1 MLQARA
7 VDARLLEFLR
17 FAMAQPEFA
26 DLRLVGGTALALRLG
41 HRISVDIDL
50 FGSIALDTVDVAEV
64 LGRFG
69 STLLIQKSR
78 NIAIYAVEGI
88 KIDIVNYR
96 YEWLRPPLH
105 IDNMRIAAQEDI
117 AAMKLN
123 AISGRGSRKDFI
135 DIYALLKT
143 FSIKE
148 MMEFYE
154 RKYHDGSV
162 FQVRKSLTYFQ
173 DAEQEAMP
181 QMLWPLEWDEIKAGI
196 LKSLD

>member
-7 VDARLLEFLR
+7 VDARLLELLR

-26 DLRLVGGTALALRLG
+26 DMRLVGGTALALRLG

-96 YEWLRPPLH
+96 YGWLRPPLH

>member
-1 MLQARA
+1 
-7 VDARLLEFLR
+7 
-17 FAMAQPEFA
+17 MAQPEFA
-26 DLRLVGGTALALRLG
+26 DMRLVGGTALALRMG

-50 FGSIALDTVDVAEV
+50 FGTIALDTVDVAEV

-69 STLLIQKSR
+69 STVLIQKSR
-78 NIAIYAVEGI
+78 NIEIYAVEGI

-96 YEWLRPPLH
+96 YAWLRPPLH

-162 FQVRKSLTYFQ
+162 FQVRKSLTFFQ

-181 QMLWPLEWDEIKAGI
+181 QMLWPLEWNEIKAGI